1 MAIEINSNT
10 IVKILIRRGQDYER
24 KLTILTEGE
33 LGYTIDTQ
41 RLFIGDGVSLGGKA
55 VGNYF
60 LGFTSDRTAYSSLA
74 EVGDTIYQTTDTRLW
89 AWDGSTWNDIHPIVD
104 ELSIQKITANQGKW
118 AVPNAYA
125 GEGFNICYPYNNTGS
140 SNRVSNL
147 SLGTIEFD
155 SRYLSLCANSA
166 SLYFGNVKNKQI
178 GNNLNATVNID
189 NSLFVNGN
197 TTSGAQIYI
206 HANNPTLSTTTIRST
221 SGRFVI
227 QGKSSLSLGTN
238 LSGRNTEQIILSA
251 TATTLG
257 ITFSSTR
264 HGFDDG
270 NFNTPDFD
278 FIGFPR
284 FRDSAYMDK
293 NLTVQ
298 GNLSV
303 YGDATYIETIVT
315 VTSAL
320 SVINFS
326 ANLAPAL
333 YVREANPTNAE
344 QPIAIFDGYDGN
356 PTLIVRDGPLA
367 GINIDRNLNY
377 GTGFGSNY
385 VFAVSGGLFTKGRP
399 NTVDHVDIHSSD
411 TGHLFLRGGSGGT
424 VLSSA
429 QAGNSFLIQVSNATA
444 TDTVTISGGLRISQ
458 DVVAY
463 ATSDVTLKKNIKRI
477 TSPLEKI
484 TKISGVNFEWND
496 GAPFQGQDIGVIA
509 QEIETIMP
517 EIVTTRD
524 NGTKAV
530 RYEKIIPLLIEAIKE
545 LNDKQ
550 R

>member
-1 MAIEINSNT
+1 
-10 IVKILIRRGQDYER
+10 L
-24 KLTILTEGE
+24 
-33 LGYTIDTQ
+33 
-41 RLFIGDGVSLGGKA
+41 
-55 VGNYF
+55 
-60 LGFTSDRTAYSSLA
+60 
-74 EVGDTIYQTTDTRLW
+74 
-89 AWDGSTWNDIHPIVD
+89 
-104 ELSIQKITANQGKW
+104 QKITANQGKW

-140 SNRVSNL
+140 SNRISNL

-155 SRYLSLCANSA
+155 SRYLSLCAA
-166 SLYFGNVKNKQI
+166 YGSLYFGNVKNKRVS
-178 GNNLNATVNID
+178 NNLNATVNID
-189 NSLFVNGN
+189 NSLFINGN
-197 TTSGAQIYI
+197 TTSGAAIHIY
-206 HANNPTLSTTTIRST
+206 ANHPTLSTTAMRST
-221 SGRFVI
+221 SGRFII
-227 QGKSSLSLGTN
+227 QGRTSMSLGTHF
-238 LSGRNTEQIILSA
+238 SGTQYEQIILSA
-251 TATTLG
+251 TPTTLG

-264 HGFDDG
+264 HGNDDG

-284 FRDSAYMDK
+284 FRDSAYIDK

-320 SVINFS
+320 SIINFS
-326 ANLAPAL
+326 ANLTPAL
-333 YVREANPTNAE
+333 YVREANPSNAE

-385 VFAVSGGLFTKGRP
+385 VFAVSGGLFSKGRP
-399 NTVDHVDIHSSD
+399 NTSDHVDIHSGDS
-411 TGHLFLRGGSGGT
+411 GHLFLRGGTGGT

-429 QAGNSFLIQVSNATA
+429 QAGNSFLIQVNNATA
-444 TDTVTISGGLRISQ
+444 TDNVTISGGLRISQ
-458 DVVAY
+458 DVVAF

-484 TKISGVNFEWND
+484 TKISGVNFEWNES
-496 GAPFQGQDIGVIA
+496 APFHGKDVGVIA
-509 QEIETIMP
+509 QEIEAIMP

-545 LNDKQ
+545 LKDRK
-550 R
+550 